1 MLNSGLLIL
10 FTKIIKIDYIVSLLR
25 I

>member
-1 MLNSGLLIL
+1 MLYSGLLIL